1 MFPRIAQGNQQ
12 SQCKWV
18 LNQKFIQ
25 NLLLF
30 ICTNKNLNINF
41 HFSFF
46 YFWLSDND
54 KEIHAISDES
64 EFSNANE
71 DEINEPPNAILRDFD
86 DYLIND
92 VGYVTANNDDNVVY
106 NDQLYFEESIQ
117 DKKTVVFVIECVCGV
132 V

>member
-46 YFWLSDND
+46 YFWLIDND
-54 KEIHAISDES
+54 KEVHAISDES

-86 DYLIND
+86 DYLMD
-92 VGYVTANNDDNVVY
+92 DAGHVATNNDENVVY
-106 NDQLYFEESIQ
+106 NEQLYCCSNL
-117 DKKTVVFVIECVCGV
+117 
-132 V
+132 